1 MTEENTIIVE
11 VPRNH
16 PGVPG
21 GYPSE
26 NIPEDPKSAESG
38 NNHARPTTRSL
49 TKDQRAE
56 GARAKE
62 PETRSN
68 AMLVLND
75 YIDDFN
81 INPYALAAI
90 VYITTSE
97 DTKAEIEPIS
107 IPKSRAKDLVEPKS
121 YKEAVN
127 SEFKDYWSK
136 SESNELKT
144 LENNN
149 TWELVPKPEGVKVL
163 NSR

>member
-1 MTEENTIIVE
+1 VC
-11 VPRNH
+11 VRN
-16 PGVPG
+16 
-21 GYPSE
+21 
-26 NIPEDPKSAESG
+26 
-38 NNHARPTTRSL
+38 

-68 AMLVLND
+68 AMLALSD

-81 INPYALAAI
+81 INPYTLAAI
-90 VYITTSE
+90 IYIIISE
-97 DTKAEIEPIS
+97 DTEAEIELIS
-107 IPKSRAKDLVEPKS
+107 IHKSRTKDLVEPKS

-136 SESNELKT
+136 SKSNELKI

-163 NSR
+163 NS